1 MGRAKH
7 EHLWIHVRKVENGRK
22 WICKHCN
29 VKFSGGASRIQT
41 HLGLGGKGGGGI
53 RRCSDYHANEGIHNM
68 ASTSVVVNR
77 VYSTQ
82 DQGVINQLKQL
93 VIDLECEENDIK
105 KQLQLLESNGKKR
118 KPRVDVWLEGLLEMK
133 ERMDDVNN
141 NLKDIHEINKLI
153 KDLKKHKED
162 RPRTLST
169 EFVGKKLDFNI
180 KKVMK
185 LVDDEKV
192 FVIGI
197 YGMGGVGKTLLA
209 TLVENEIKRKTTFKD
224 VFWITVSHQ
233 FSISKLQDDI
243 AKRIGVNLDEDDER
257 IREYYLSSALEK
269 KGKSILILDDVW
281 QYIDLQKVG
290 IHPKVNGIKV
300 IVTSRLE
307 HVCQQMNCQPYAMI
321 QMIPLKCHNDGIGYN
336 EDEFGEDEVDEDWEL
351 FMLKLGHDGT
361 TRTLPCEIEKIARCI
376 VERFKGLPLGIEVMA
391 RTMNGINDI
400 HRWKHAFDKL
410 NKLEMGQEVEE
421 EVLKIKKDMCLE
433 EIFDEGHTILN
444 KLEAH
449 SLISITHR
457 LVFTHP
463 LVRIMACCIL
473 KESQRSA
480 IVKVNDILTE
490 IPHSYGWAT
499 DLELVHMRRST
510 IREISEGM
518 PAYCPNLSTLIIN
531 IAPFSYVPERFFKY
545 MNSLTI
551 LDLSYNRRLE
561 SLPKSI
567 TNLRSL
573 VSLILKECYSL
584 KHVPPLGELQAL
596 SRLVISNTSIE
607 YAPEGLEKLINLKWL
622 DLSNNKCLNLEFG
635 TFSSYLT
642 KLQYLDLRNTPALIM
657 VEDIQRMKMLECFG
671 GGIVG
676 CNHYDQSM
684 QKYLDMSFGMIKTYH
699 LKIGNACGKIDWDYS
714 IDLKSLNPYYRCIDF
729 NDCDNFSHIL
739 PKNHTI
745 LKIYE
750 NDHWVCLCD
759 ALSYSSS
766 SSLRKIQINNC
777 HQLESLFCLS
787 GYCFFCTKILK
798 LEVLELENLEWFTVI
813 HKDVIDIGQYSLS
826 PRGIFSCLKEISIF
840 DCNGIEK
847 LLTPKLVQ
855 QLQNLEKIT
864 VGECDS
870 VKEIFAVNNSDD
882 DSDSS
887 VIILPKLTHLCLL
900 CLPELKIVCKGI
912 IRCGSFPTLEIYDC
926 PRLERHPAIEIEDV
940 EIPNF

>member
-1 MGRAKH
+1 
-7 EHLWIHVRKVENGRK
+7 
-22 WICKHCN
+22 
-29 VKFSGGASRIQT
+29 
-41 HLGLGGKGGGGI
+41 
-53 RRCSDYHANEGIHNM
+53 
-68 ASTSVVVNR
+68 
-77 VYSTQ
+77 
-82 DQGVINQLKQL
+82 
-93 VIDLECEENDIK
+93 
-105 KQLQLLESNGKKR
+105 
-118 KPRVDVWLEGLLEMK
+118 
-133 ERMDDVNN
+133 
-141 NLKDIHEINKLI
+141 
-153 KDLKKHKED
+153 
-162 RPRTLST
+162 
-169 EFVGKKLDFNI
+169 
-180 KKVMK
+180 
-185 LVDDEKV
+185 
-192 FVIGI
+192 
-197 YGMGGVGKTLLA
+197 
-209 TLVENEIKRKTTFKD
+209 
-224 VFWITVSHQ
+224 
-233 FSISKLQDDI
+233 
-243 AKRIGVNLDEDDER
+243 
-257 IREYYLSSALEK
+257 
-269 KGKSILILDDVW
+269 
-281 QYIDLQKVG
+281 
-290 IHPKVNGIKV
+290 
-300 IVTSRLE
+300 
-307 HVCQQMNCQPYAMI
+307 
-321 QMIPLKCHNDGIGYN
+321 
-336 EDEFGEDEVDEDWEL
+336 
-351 FMLKLGHDGT
+351 
-361 TRTLPCEIEKIARCI
+361 
-376 VERFKGLPLGIEVMA
+376 
-391 RTMNGINDI
+391 
-400 HRWKHAFDKL
+400 
-410 NKLEMGQEVEE
+410 
-421 EVLKIKKDMCLE
+421 MCLE
-433 EIFDEGHTILN
+433 EIFDEGNTILN
-444 KLEAH
+444 KLYAH
-449 SLISITHR
+449 SLISIINHH

-499 DLELVHMRRST
+499 DLELVHMRRCT

-531 IAPFSYVPERFFKY
+531 VAPFSYIPERFFKY

-573 VSLILKECYSL
+573 VSLILKECDSL

-671 GGIVG
+671 SCIIG
-676 CNHYDQSM
+676 CNHYEESM

-699 LKIGNACGKIDWDYS
+699 LKLGNVCGKIDRILDYS
-714 IDLKSLNPYYRCIDF
+714 INLNSLSPYYRCIEF
-729 NDCDNFSHIL
+729 NDCDHFSHIL

-766 SSLRKIQINNC
+766 SSSLRKIQINNC
-777 HQLESLFCLS
+777 QQLESLFCLS

-813 HKDVIDIGQYSLS
+813 HKDVVDIGQYSLS
-826 PRGIFSCLKEISIF
+826 PRGIFSCLKAISIYN
-840 DCNGIEK
+840 CNGIEK

-855 QLQNLEKIT
+855 QLQNLETIT
-864 VGECDS
+864 VCECDS
-870 VKEIFAVNNSDD
+870 MKEIFAVNNSDE
-882 DSDSS
+882 SDSS
-887 VIILPKLTHLCLL
+887 IIILPKLTHLCLL
-900 CLPELKIVCKGI
+900 GLPELKIVCKGI
-912 IRCGSFPTLEIYDC
+912 IRCGSFPTLEIIDC